1 MREPHKI
8 VLRPLV
14 TEKSTTQ
21 KEAFNQIAFEID
33 RRANKIEVRQAVES
47 AFNVKV
53 LEVQTMNMRGKKKRV
68 GRFFGRR
75 AHWKKAV
82 VKLAPGHHV
91 DFFEGV

>member
-8 VLRPLV
+8 ILRPLV

-21 KEAFNQIAFEID
+21 KEAHNQIAFEID
-33 RRANKIEVRQAVES
+33 LRANKIEVRQAVER

-53 LEVQTMNMRGKKKRV
+53 LEVRTMNMRGKKKRI
-68 GRFFGRR
+68 GRFLGRR
-75 AHWKKAV
+75 AHWKKAM
-82 VKLAPGHHV
+82 VKLAPGHRV